1 MRRAPWRSAMAA
13 VSSSEALST
22 TRVDT
27 PARRRASRHPGRAWA
42 LSWVTTTAVRSD
54 NATPSLTTAGDLSS
68 RRRCAFQ
75 RGSFAW
81 QVQPDVKFPQ
91 LLRGD
96 LGGCAEQH
104 HDSVDPGRHAAVGR
118 GAVLKGPVHAPESL
132 LEHALVVAG
141 DRESLAHHVW
151 AVIADR
157 AGGDL
162 IAVANHVVLVGR
174 QRENP
179 LRLGHVELHELVRPD
194 RRHRERVVGEV
205 DLLLVLVPLV
215 LRKIGDPAE
224 GELVLVPE
232 AQIVADAGARLAG

>member
-1 MRRAPWRSAMAA
+1 M
-13 VSSSEALST
+13 VI
-22 TRVDT
+22 
-27 PARRRASRHPGRAWA
+27 
-42 LSWVTTTAVRSD
+42 
-54 NATPSLTTAGDLSS
+54 S
-68 RRRCAFQ
+68 RRFWA
-75 RGSFAW
+75 
-81 QVQPDVKFPQ
+81 PQ
-91 LLRGD
+91 SSITIR
-96 LGGCAEQH
+96 
-104 HDSVDPGRHAAVGR
+104 SIPAAMGR

-151 AVIADR
+151 AVVADR

-162 IAVANHVVLVGR
+162 IAVANDVVLVGR

-179 LRLGHVELHELVRPD
+179 LRRGHVELHELVRLD

-224 GELVLVPE
+224 GELVPVPE
-232 AQIVADAGARLAG
+232 AQFVADADARLAG